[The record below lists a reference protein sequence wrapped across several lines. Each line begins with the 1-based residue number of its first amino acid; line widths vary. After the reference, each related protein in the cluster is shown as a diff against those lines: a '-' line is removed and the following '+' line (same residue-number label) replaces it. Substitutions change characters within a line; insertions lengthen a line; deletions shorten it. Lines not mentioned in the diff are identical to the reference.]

1 MSGELTIAVLH
12 MNIDVGV
19 KEFIKSVKEFISDSK
34 SRGAQIVIAPAPLHP
49 LIDVL
54 KGSRRFSAYES
65 SMTELINKLLDIS
78 NEVLTYLLIS
88 PLIYRAGSRKYLA
101 TTLVTPQGRTY
112 NVKKVFGEGNLNI
125 AISPGK
131 EVEVLDVCSMRL
143 CPLIGSDISV
153 PEVARL
159 CNYLGSDVIL
169 SIQLPKLTIDREEVI
184 KSTLVTRAV
193 ENSIPIINL
202 GSYIGD
208 GVSMV
213 PTLLV
218 SSSGDIVDMY
228 NDFEPSVFVVEI
240 AKRNVTIDK
249 SVIKYLKNIIRFLI
263 V

>member
-54 KGSRRFSAYES
+54 KGSRRFSAY
-65 SMTELINKLLDIS
+65 ELINKLLDIS

-263 V
+263 